1 MPNTIGG
8 RNYKKAKSGNVRRR
22 SKNPDMQVDTTT
34 GFDYYAVVLKRLGNN
49 RLNIRLDN
57 GTEVQAVIPGR
68 FMKKVWFNTG
78 DYIHVRREGENYYDV
93 LQKLLNEDEK
103 QKAKHVLNK
112 NTENGEHDIFQQN
125 MSDEHDDYGIP
136 SESESESSDD
146 EILEKEGHVDS
157 ISKTKISNYTKI
169 NAEDIIRKTVNVDKL
184 NRKMQQKDRDVSRRA
199 ETDYIEKPL
208 SLVENE
214 STSDSDENTNDS
226 NSQDNSQDKSQ
237 DNNDINID
245 DI

>member
-22 SKNPDMQVDTTT
+22 SKNPDMPVDTTT

-57 GTEVQAVIPGR
+57 GSEVQAVIPGR
-68 FMKKVWFNTG
+68 FMKKVWFNSG

-103 QKAKHVLNK
+103 QKAKYGLNRHLD
-112 NTENGEHDIFQQN
+112 NGEQDIFQQN
-125 MSDEHDDYGIP
+125 MSDEQDDYGIP

-146 EILEKEGHVDS
+146 ELLEKEGHVDS
-157 ISKTKISNYTKI
+157 VPKAKIQNQPKI
-169 NAEDIIRKTVNVDKL
+169 NAEDVIRKTVNVDKL
-184 NRKMQQKDRDVSRRA
+184 NRKQQQKDRDVARRA
-199 ETDYIEKPL
+199 GIDYTEKPL

-226 NSQDNSQDKSQ
+226 KSQDNSQDNS
-237 DNNDINID
+237 DINID

>member
-22 SKNPDMQVDTTT
+22 SKNPDMPVDATT
-34 GFDYYAVVLKRLGNN
+34 GFDHYAIVLKRLGNN

-57 GTEVQAVIPGR
+57 GIEVQAVIPGR
-68 FMKKVWFNTG
+68 FMKKVWFNSG

-93 LQKLLNEDEK
+93 IQKLLNDDEK
-103 QKAKHVLNK
+103 QKAKQVLNK
-112 NTENGEHDIFQQN
+112 HLDNGEQDIFHQN
-125 MSDEHDDYGIP
+125 MSEENDDFGFP
-136 SESESESSDD
+136 SDSDSESSDD
-146 EILEKEGHVDS
+146 EFLEKEGHVDF
-157 ISKTKISNYTKI
+157 IPKAKNPNHQKI

-199 ETDYIEKPL
+199 ETDYIEKPI
-208 SLVENE
+208 SLVEDE
-214 STSDSDENTNDS
+214 SSDTDSESYKNTSDNK
-226 NSQDNSQDKSQ
+226 SQDKS
-237 DNNDINID
+237 DINID

>member
-22 SKNPDMQVDTTT
+22 SKNPDMPVDTTT

-57 GTEVQAVIPGR
+57 GSEVQAVIPGR
-68 FMKKVWFNTG
+68 FMKKVWFNSG
-78 DYIHVRREGENYYDV
+78 DYIHVKREGENYYDV

-103 QKAKHVLNK
+103 QKAKYSLNRHLD
-112 NTENGEHDIFQQN
+112 NGEQDVFQQN
-125 MSDEHDDYGIP
+125 MSDEDDDYGIP
-136 SESESESSDD
+136 SESESSDD

-157 ISKTKISNYTKI
+157 VPKEKISNHSKI
-169 NAEDIIRKTVNVDKL
+169 NAEDVIRKTVNVDKL
-184 NRKMQQKDRDVSRRA
+184 NRKLQQKERDVARRVGI
-199 ETDYIEKPL
+199 DYSEKPT

-214 STSDSDENTNDS
+214 SASESDENTNDS
-226 NSQDNSQDKSQ
+226 KSQDNS
-237 DNNDINID
+237 DINID